1 MKFQSK
7 YLHYPMIFL
16 SYHERWNFRGGVKKK
31 KRAVKSSI
39 PHVDA
44 RASRADIES
53 IEQKTEFDDILRL
66 QSKWLLM

>member
-1 MKFQSK
+1 MNGETFVV
-7 YLHYPMIFL
+7 
-16 SYHERWNFRGGVKKK
+16 EWRKK

-66 QSKWLLM
+66 HSKWLLM